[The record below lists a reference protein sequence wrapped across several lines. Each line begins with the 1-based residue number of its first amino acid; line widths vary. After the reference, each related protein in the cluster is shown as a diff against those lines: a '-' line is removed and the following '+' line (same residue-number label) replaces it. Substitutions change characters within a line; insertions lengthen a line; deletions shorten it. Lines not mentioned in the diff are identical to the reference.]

1 MSELSDGLTR
11 KAALLLVEINS
22 NGPKVTKEEPIYK
35 LLIDISFLLGL
46 IELMSCKENGY
57 NTI

>member
-11 KAALLLVEINS
+11 KAALRLVEINS
-22 NGPKVTKEEPIYK
+22 NGPKVTKEKTIYN

-46 IELMSCKENGY
+46 YWADVL
-57 NTI
+57 